1 MFIDNYFNTTI
12 WSEQKPEFV
21 KSLNKASNKYIKDA
35 RTREKKFIKEHGDF
49 GRSYHSTPLT
59 MDNDF
64 LDFRNYI
71 GQKSWEYL
79 DHQGYDMQQYT
90 TMFSEMWVQE
100 FAKKGGGHHSA
111 HVHWNQ
117 HVSGF
122 YFLKCSDKTSYP
134 VFHEP
139 RTGARATKLKMK
151 DQKGVWGGSELI
163 HFKPTPGTLIIFPG
177 FLEHEFSVDFGLYIG
192 IYKPCRKKWLKM
204 FKKKKYTV
212 IRQAISKDL
221 AAFVANYFMMQ
232 KQVYDTCRAQRYIS
246 PFENIIGH
254 YEGRDEQIPE
264 TYSQYS
270 NIAMETLMLKCQ
282 PKMEEV
288 TGLKLYPAYTYARI
302 YKKGDILKRHK
313 DRFSCEISTTM
324 NLGGDDWPIYLE
336 PSGKE
341 GMKGIKVDLKPGDML
356 VYSGCELE
364 HWRNKFRGKECV
376 QVFLHYNN
384 RKTPGARDNMF
395 DKRPHL
401 GLPSWFKR

>member
-1 MFIDNYFNTTI
+1 M
-12 WSEQKPEFV
+12 S
-21 KSLNKASNKYIKDA
+21 
-35 RTREKKFIKEHGDF
+35 
-49 GRSYHSTPLT
+49 
-59 MDNDF
+59 
-64 LDFRNYI
+64 
-71 GQKSWEYL
+71 
-79 DHQGYDMQQYT
+79 
-90 TMFSEMWVQE
+90 
-100 FAKKGGGHHSA
+100 
-111 HVHWNQ
+111 
-117 HVSGF
+117 
-122 YFLKCSDKTSYP
+122 
-134 VFHEP
+134 
-139 RTGARATKLKMK
+139 
-151 DQKGVWGGSELI
+151 
-163 HFKPTPGTLIIFPG
+163 
-177 FLEHEFSVDFGLYIG
+177 
-192 IYKPCRKKWLKM
+192 

-221 AAFVANYFMMQ
+221 ASFVANYFLMQ
-232 KQVYDTCRAQRYIS
+232 KQVYDTCRNARYFS

-336 PSGKE
+336 PNPKKGS
-341 GMKGIKVDLKPGDML
+341 MKPGVGYVSDNTKGVRVDLKPGDML

-364 HWRNKFRGKECV
+364 HWRNKFKGKECV

-384 RKTPGARDNMF
+384 RKTPGARENMF

>member
-1 MFIDNYFNTTI
+1 
-12 WSEQKPEFV
+12 
-21 KSLNKASNKYIKDA
+21 
-35 RTREKKFIKEHGDF
+35 
-49 GRSYHSTPLT
+49 
-59 MDNDF
+59 
-64 LDFRNYI
+64 
-71 GQKSWEYL
+71 
-79 DHQGYDMQQYT
+79 
-90 TMFSEMWVQE
+90 
-100 FAKKGGGHHSA
+100 
-111 HVHWNQ
+111 
-117 HVSGF
+117 
-122 YFLKCSDKTSYP
+122 
-134 VFHEP
+134 
-139 RTGARATKLKMK
+139 
-151 DQKGVWGGSELI
+151 
-163 HFKPTPGTLIIFPG
+163 
-177 FLEHEFSVDFGLYIG
+177 
-192 IYKPCRKKWLKM
+192 M

-221 AAFVANYFMMQ
+221 AAFVANYFLMQ

-282 PKMEEV
+282 PEMEKV

-302 YKKGDILKRHK
+302 YKKGDKLKRHK

-324 NLGGDDWPIYLE
+324 NLAGDDWPIYLE
-336 PSGKE
+336 PDPKKGGIKPGVGYVSDNT
-341 GMKGIKVDLKPGDML
+341 KGIKVDLKPGDML

-364 HWRNKFRGKECV
+364 HWRNKFKGKECV

-384 RKTPGARDNMF
+384 RKTPGAKDNMF